1 MNKKN
6 ILKEYKKK
14 INEYKKFN
22 EAYYDKNNPIIS
34 DSEFDK
40 IKQNLIELE
49 KKYNFLNDK
58 ASPSSTVGYK
68 PSKNFNKIPHKAP
81 MLSLA
86 NAFSEEDL

>member
-22 EAYYDKNNPIIS
+22 EAYYDKNNPIIN

-49 KKYNFLNDK
+49 KKHNFLNDK
-58 ASPSSTVGYK
+58 ASPSNTVGYK

-86 NAFSEEDL
+86 NAFSEED